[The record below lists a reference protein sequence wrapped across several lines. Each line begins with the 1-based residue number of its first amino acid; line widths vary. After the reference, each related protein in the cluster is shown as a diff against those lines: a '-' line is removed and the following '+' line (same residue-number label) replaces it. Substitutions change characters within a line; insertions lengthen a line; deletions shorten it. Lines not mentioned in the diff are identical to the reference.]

1 MGRCQQPNEN
11 VEHFF
16 DDCYKKRNNIVCE
29 HKIHLP
35 LAQFKET
42 MAIVVYAFLCLQVKK
57 IGTWLRRNAKITIFL
72 IDEHLNAQLCR
83 FVN

>member
-1 MGRCQQPNEN
+1 MAVMGRCQQPN
-11 VEHFF
+11 
-16 DDCYKKRNNIVCE
+16 DDCYKKRNNTVCE

-35 LAQFKET
+35 LARIKET

-57 IGTWLRRNAKITIFL
+57 IGTWFRRNAKITIFL